1 MVILAR
7 SVSPVEVENGG
18 DTTRKEEH
26 GMSLERG
33 DAPDPYDIL
42 PPVPA
47 FELTS
52 PDIADGQQIGTRF
65 IHGSIGGDKPQPA
78 AALVRISQ

>member
-1 MVILAR
+1 
-7 SVSPVEVENGG
+7 
-18 DTTRKEEH
+18 
-26 GMSLERG
+26 MSLERG
-33 DAPDPYDIL
+33 DAPDPYDML

-65 IHGSIGGDKPQPA
+65 THGSVGGDNLSPQLRWSGFPA
-78 AALVRISQ
+78 ETQGFVVTCFDPDAPTGSGSGAGCW